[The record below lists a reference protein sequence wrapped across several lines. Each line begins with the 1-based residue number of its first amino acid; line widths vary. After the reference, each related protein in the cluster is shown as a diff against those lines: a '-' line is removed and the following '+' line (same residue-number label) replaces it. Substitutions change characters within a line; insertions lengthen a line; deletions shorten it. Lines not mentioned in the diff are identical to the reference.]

1 MKKLLILLF
10 MTLTLLIQGCGR
22 EEANETLDIQ
32 DVEKI
37 GFIKDNQKSFLL
49 IGAIDGWSG
58 SLSGESVELYV
69 YKDVSSINVE
79 FFDSIKNSMDSMGWE
94 EVCFV
99 SNLALVSEGKTAC
112 TNLSSLS
119 TE

>member
-37 GFIKDNQKSFLL
+37 GFIKETEKAFEM
-49 IGAIDGWSG
+49 IGAIDGWGG
-58 SLSGESVELYV
+58 SLSGEVVELYV

-79 FFDSIKNSMDSMGWE
+79 FFDSMKNSMGWE

-99 SNLALVSEGKTAC
+99 SNLALVSTGKTAC